1 MAADMTPVQ
10 YAGFSLVAMLD
21 DFVVLNKA
29 PGIGMH
35 DEADVPGLVSEARR
49 QLGMPLFPVHR
60 LDKVTSGILLL
71 ARTPEANRQLSMAF
85 AERKMHKEY
94 LALSLGKPKKK
105 QGWIKGDM
113 ERGRRGS
120 WLLTRTLQ
128 NPAITWFE
136 SYGLGDGL
144 RLFHIKPKTG
154 KTHQI
159 RVALKSLGSPIVGDL
174 LYGAGESDR
183 VYLHALRL
191 SFDYAGQIWTFS
203 AYPEQGLLFQT
214 ASVEPVLR
222 QLIQGPTVSGPSI
235 C

>member
-1 MAADMTPVQ
+1 MTPTPNHH
-10 YAGFSLVAMLD
+10 GFSVLAVHD

-35 DEADVPGLVSEARR
+35 DEEGVPGLISEARR
-49 QLGMPLFPVHR
+49 QLGMMLYPVHR
-60 LDKVTSGILLL
+60 LDKVTSGVLLL
-71 ARTPEANRQLSMAF
+71 ARTPEANRELSMAF

-94 LALSLGKPKKK
+94 LALSEQKPKKK

-120 WLLTRTLQ
+120 WLLSRSMH

-136 SYGLGDGL
+136 SFGLGDGL

-159 RVALKSLGSPIVGDL
+159 RVALKSLGSPILGDA
-174 LYGAGESDR
+174 LYGAAMADR
-183 VYLHALRL
+183 VYLHSSRL
-191 SFDYAGQIWTFS
+191 SFEYAGQSWIFR
-203 AYPEQGLLFQT
+203 ALPQQGSRFD
-214 ASVEPVLR
+214 SVALHGVL
-222 QLIQGPTVSGPSI
+222 QNLALE
-235 C
+235 